1 MLHSQSLYPK
11 YLAWESLSQKFLSR
25 LMNESLDSFEMC
37 DIGIGTE
44 LKAILKVEFL
54 LLILSKCSQDH
65 EPVSEP
71 FSDHLMLFDNCADLF
86 IQVKKF

>member
-1 MLHSQSLYPK
+1 MLHSKSLYPK
-11 YLAWESLSQKFLSR
+11 YLAWESLSQTFLSR
-25 LMNESLDSFEMC
+25 LMNESLYSLEMC
-37 DIGIGTE
+37 DTGIGSE

-54 LLILSKCSQDH
+54 LLILSKCNQDH
-65 EPVSEP
+65 EQVAEP

>member
-1 MLHSQSLYPK
+1 
-11 YLAWESLSQKFLSR
+11 
-25 LMNESLDSFEMC
+25 MNESLDSFEMC

-65 EPVSEP
+65 EPVAEP